1 MGLRILVADDHGVLR
16 AGLRA
21 LLNDESNYEVVGE
34 AADSDEAYRAAV
46 ELKPDIVLM
55 DLSMPGIGGIE
66 VTRKLRAD
74 LPETKVL
81 ILTVH
86 EDAAFLREAMKA
98 GAVGYV
104 VKRAVE
110 SDLLAAIEAAH
121 RGELY
126 VHSSMTRA
134 LLEANKCS
142 APPTPRK
149 GDDESL
155 TQRETGVLR
164 LLTRGYT
171 NRQIADELD
180 LSIRTVE
187 SHRANILGKL
197 GLSSRAEL
205 VRWAAD
211 RKLTN

>member
-21 LLNDESNYEVVGE
+21 LLNDETNYQVVGE
-34 AADSDEAYRAAV
+34 ASDSDEASRAAV
-46 ELKPDIVLM
+46 ELTPDIVLM
-55 DLSMPGIGGIE
+55 DMSMPGIGGIE
-66 VTRKLRAD
+66 VTRKLHAS

-110 SDLLAAIEAAH
+110 SDLLAAIETAQ

-126 VHSSMTRA
+126 VHSSLTRA
-134 LLEANKCS
+134 LLDVNGCS
-142 APPTPRK
+142 LPPPRR
-149 GDDESL
+149 GDAETL
-155 TQRETGVLR
+155 TQREGDVLK

-187 SHRANILGKL
+187 THRANILGKL

-211 RKLTN
+211 QKKTT

>member
-1 MGLRILVADDHGVLR
+1 
-16 AGLRA
+16 
-21 LLNDESNYEVVGE
+21 
-34 AADSDEAYRAAV
+34 
-46 ELKPDIVLM
+46 
-55 DLSMPGIGGIE
+55 
-66 VTRKLRAD
+66 VTRRLRKS

-86 EDAAFLREAMKA
+86 EDPSLLREAMEA
-98 GAVGYV
+98 GAVGYI

-110 SDLLAAIEAAH
+110 SELLAAIEAAQH
-121 RGELY
+121 GDLY

-134 LLEANKCS
+134 LLDINRCS
-142 APPTPRK
+142 APAPRR
-149 GDDESL
+149 DSDEAL
-155 TQRETGVLR
+155 TQREAGILK

-205 VRWAAD
+205 VRWATD
-211 RKLTN
+211 HKMTN

>member
-46 ELKPDIVLM
+46 ALKPDIVLM

-66 VTRKLRAD
+66 VTRKLRSS

-134 LLEANKCS
+134 LLDVNKCAAQ
-142 APPTPRK
+142 APRR
-149 GDDESL
+149 GSDESL
-155 TQRETGVLR
+155 TQRETDVLK

-211 RKLTN
+211 HKMTN

>member
-21 LLNDESNYEVVGE
+21 LLNEETNHQVVGE
-34 AADSDEAYRAAV
+34 ASDSDEAYRAAV

-55 DLSMPGIGGIE
+55 DISMPGIGGIE
-66 VTRKLRAD
+66 VTRKLHAS
-74 LPETKVL
+74 LPGTKVL

-86 EDAAFLREAMKA
+86 EDVAFFREAMKA

-110 SDLLAAIEAAH
+110 SDLLAAIEAAQ

-134 LLEANKCS
+134 LLDVNRCS
-142 APPTPRK
+142 APLPRRDDDEALTPR
-149 GDDESL
+149 ES
-155 TQRETGVLR
+155 GVLK

-171 NRQIADELD
+171 NRQIADELGV
-180 LSIRTVE
+180 SIRTVE
-187 SHRANILGKL
+187 THRANILGKL

-211 RKLTN
+211 HKLLA